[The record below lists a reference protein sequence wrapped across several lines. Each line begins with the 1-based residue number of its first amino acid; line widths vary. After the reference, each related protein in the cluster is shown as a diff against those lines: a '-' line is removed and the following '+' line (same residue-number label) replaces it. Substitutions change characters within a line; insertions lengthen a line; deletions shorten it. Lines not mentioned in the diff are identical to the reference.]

1 MLLANCILW
10 LSLVLALP
18 AYGQQKAPEAISV
31 GTVIVERKPIEKSL
45 DFVGRVE
52 ATDHVEIKAR
62 VTGYLEAVH
71 FKEGAQVEEGQ
82 LLYTIE
88 KAPFEAAV
96 KEAEGRLERAKAA
109 KALTEVQLKRAEELL
124 TKSAGTVVTRDQ
136 AFTADQTAQAE
147 IATADAN
154 LETAKINLGYTDIV
168 SPISGKISRTN
179 ITKGNVVGPD
189 RGTLTTIVSQD
200 PMYVTFPV
208 SQRDFL
214 RVQESGRQL
223 DLASIKVRLRFSDGS
238 TYDQLGTINFVDVSV
253 DHATDTVMVRGTVPN
268 ANGRLIDG
276 QLMHVDLESAKPEEK
291 VVVPEAALIADQQG
305 VYVFLAE
312 DGKAAI
318 RRIKTGG
325 ENGPDVVVDAGLSGG
340 EQVIVEGLQSIRPGT
355 PVLAAPM
362 PRAPVGN

>member
-1 MLLANCILW
+1 MLLANRILW

-88 KAPFEAAV
+88 KPPFEAAV

-124 TKSAGTVVTRDQ
+124 TKNAGTVVTRDQ

-147 IATADAN
+147 IATADA
-154 LETAKINLGYTDIV
+154 KR
-168 SPISGKISRTN
+168 SR
-179 ITKGNVVGPD
+179 
-189 RGTLTTIVSQD
+189 
-200 PMYVTFPV
+200 
-208 SQRDFL
+208 
-214 RVQESGRQL
+214 
-223 DLASIKVRLRFSDGS
+223 
-238 TYDQLGTINFVDVSV
+238 
-253 DHATDTVMVRGTVPN
+253 
-268 ANGRLIDG
+268 
-276 QLMHVDLESAKPEEK
+276 
-291 VVVPEAALIADQQG
+291 
-305 VYVFLAE
+305 
-312 DGKAAI
+312 
-318 RRIKTGG
+318 
-325 ENGPDVVVDAGLSGG
+325 
-340 EQVIVEGLQSIRPGT
+340 
-355 PVLAAPM
+355 
-362 PRAPVGN
+362 

>member
-1 MLLANCILW
+1 MWMATCMLW

-18 AYGQQKAPEAISV
+18 AYGQQKAPDAVAV

-62 VTGYLEAVH
+62 VTGYLEAVL

-96 KEAEGRLERAKAA
+96 KEAEGALERAKAA
-109 KALTEVQLKRAEELL
+109 KALTEVQLKRAEEMME
-124 TKSAGTVVTRDQ
+124 KSAGTVVTRDQ
-136 AFTADQTAQAE
+136 AFTADQTAKAE

-179 ITKGNVVGPD
+179 ITKGNVVGPNT
-189 RGTLTTIVSQD
+189 GTLTSIVSQD

-208 SQRDFL
+208 SQREFL
-214 RVQESGRQL
+214 RVQEGGRPV
-223 DLASIKVRLRFSDGS
+223 DRGSMKVQLRFSDG
-238 TYDQLGTINFVDVSV
+238 
-253 DHATDTVMVRGTVPN
+253 
-268 ANGRLIDG
+268 
-276 QLMHVDLESAKPEEK
+276 
-291 VVVPEAALIADQQG
+291 
-305 VYVFLAE
+305 
-312 DGKAAI
+312 
-318 RRIKTGG
+318 
-325 ENGPDVVVDAGLSGG
+325 
-340 EQVIVEGLQSIRPGT
+340 
-355 PVLAAPM
+355 
-362 PRAPVGN
+362 